1 MSGMKAVHYW
11 HENEER
17 WYRQYIQL
25 EKICDELEQ
34 RVHELEQAIID
45 ADKYSMP
52 TELRR
57 HLKTVLGA
65 AYEGQ

>member
-17 WYRQYIQL
+17 WYRQYLQL

-57 HLKTVLGA
+57 HLKTVLGD

>member
-1 MSGMKAVHYW
+1 MSGMKQVHYW

-34 RVHELEQAIID
+34 RIYELEQAIID
-45 ADKYSMP
+45 ADKYPMP
-52 TELRR
+52 LELREKLR
-57 HLKTVLGA
+57 NVLGGNHA
-65 AYEGQ
+65 GQ